1 MKRGLEKSSWH
12 FEAVLNLIDRTN
24 PEQAPAH
31 GIQIEPFAWLPEKQ
45 PLRLL
50 EIEALFLSG
59 KKPYPVYFVPWSLME
74 APREELGAAKWEPQE
89 NSPRSV
95 NSGPTGCC

>member
-1 MKRGLEKSSWH
+1 MKRAMEKPPWH
-12 FEAVLNLIDRTN
+12 CEAVLNLIYRMN
-24 PEQAPAH
+24 LEQLRAR
-31 GIQIEPFAWLPEKQ
+31 GIRIEPFEWLPGKQ